1 MPNNVKPTM
10 RILAPLPRRRRCL
23 IRLMVSTRIAAS
35 RANRCFSGDTGSITV
50 EIVKKHRQFRQPRI
64 YSASRTR
71 DEPMKKRQNPDHGAW
86 DAVSAGAVEIVDRE
100 HLKSRIEHGDRL
112 RVKLGLDPTRP
123 DIHLGHTVVLRALRR
138 YQAHGHKAVL
148 IIGDW
153 TARIGDPSGQN
164 VTRPQLTKDE
174 VTAAARTYLDQ
185 AWKILDQ
192 AETEIRYQ
200 SEWFD
205 RMRLEDVVQLMSR
218 YTVARMLAR
227 DDFAKRTRE
236 GRPVGMHELL
246 YPLLQAYDSVAVKSD
261 LEVGGTDQ
269 TFNLLVGRD
278 IQEAYGQQAQDIL
291 TTPLLEGLDGV
302 QKMSKSLDNYIGIDE
317 PPDVMY
323 RKAMRIPDNLIL
335 RYFSLVTDA
344 SPAEV
349 AAEESALRSGEN
361 PRDVKRRLAERLVRQ
376 FHPGADVAAYRNA
389 GGGFLNTA
397 PSDKRVAQGERSIA
411 DLSVEAGPAAS
422 KSEARR
428 LAAQGGLTVDGT
440 VVKSADYRIAP
451 KDGMVLQRGA
461 HRVVRLRLS

>member
-1 MPNNVKPTM
+1 VKENQA
-10 RILAPLPRRRRCL
+10 RLP
-23 IRLMVSTRIAAS
+23 
-35 RANRCFSGDTGSITV
+35 G
-50 EIVKKHRQFRQPRI
+50 E
-64 YSASRTR
+64 
-71 DEPMKKRQNPDHGAW
+71 W
-86 DAVSAGAVEIVDRE
+86 DAVTAGAVEVVDRE
-100 HLKSRIEHGDRL
+100 HLRSRLERGDRL

-123 DIHLGHTVVLRALRR
+123 DIHLGHTVVLRTLRR
-138 YQAHGHKAVL
+138 FQERGHTAVL

-164 VTRPQLTKDE
+164 VTRPQLSKEE
-174 VTAAARTYLDQ
+174 VQAAAQTYLHQ

-192 AETEIRYQ
+192 GGTEVRFQ

-205 RMRLEDVVQLMSR
+205 PMRLQDVVQLASR
-218 YTVARMLAR
+218 YTLARMLAR
-227 DDFAKRTRE
+227 DDFAKRYKD
-236 GRPVGMHELL
+236 GRAIGLHELM
-246 YPLLQAYDSVAVKSD
+246 YPLLQAYDSVAVRSD
-261 LEVGGTDQ
+261 LELGGTDQ

-278 IQEAYGQQAQDIL
+278 IQEAFGQQAQDIL

-397 PSDKRVAQGERSIA
+397 PSEKRVAQGERSIA
-411 DLSVEAGPAAS
+411 DLFVEAGLAAS

-440 VVKSADYRIAP
+440 VVKSADDRIAP

>member
-1 MPNNVKPTM
+1 MKENQA
-10 RILAPLPRRRRCL
+10 RLP
-23 IRLMVSTRIAAS
+23 
-35 RANRCFSGDTGSITV
+35 G
-50 EIVKKHRQFRQPRI
+50 EW
-64 YSASRTR
+64 
-71 DEPMKKRQNPDHGAW
+71 E
-86 DAVSAGAVEIVDRE
+86 AVTAGAVEVVDRE
-100 HLKSRIEHGDRL
+100 HLRSRLERGDRL

-123 DIHLGHTVVLRALRR
+123 DIHLGHTVVLRTLRR
-138 YQAHGHKAVL
+138 FQERGHTAVL

-164 VTRPQLTKDE
+164 VTRPQLSKEE
-174 VTAAARTYLDQ
+174 VQAAAQTYLHQ

-192 AETEIRYQ
+192 GGTEVRFQ

-205 RMRLEDVVQLMSR
+205 PMRLQDVVQLASR
-218 YTVARMLAR
+218 YTLARMLAR
-227 DDFAKRTRE
+227 DDFAKRYKD
-236 GRPVGMHELL
+236 GRAIGLHELM
-246 YPLLQAYDSVAVKSD
+246 YPLLQAYDSVAVRSD
-261 LEVGGTDQ
+261 LELGGTDQ

-278 IQEAYGQQAQDIL
+278 IQEAFGQQPQDIL

-323 RKAMRIPDNLIL
+323 RKAMGIPDNLIV

-397 PSDKRVAQGERSIA
+397 PSEKRVAQGERSIA
-411 DLSVEAGPAAS
+411 DLFVEAGLAAS

-428 LAAQGGLTVDGT
+428 LAAQAGLTVDGT
-440 VVKSADYRIAP
+440 VVKSADDRIAP

>member
-1 MPNNVKPTM
+1 VKENQA
-10 RILAPLPRRRRCL
+10 RLP
-23 IRLMVSTRIAAS
+23 
-35 RANRCFSGDTGSITV
+35 G
-50 EIVKKHRQFRQPRI
+50 EW
-64 YSASRTR
+64 
-71 DEPMKKRQNPDHGAW
+71 E
-86 DAVSAGAVEIVDRE
+86 AVTAGAVEVVDRE
-100 HLKSRIEHGDRL
+100 HLRSRLERGDRL

-123 DIHLGHTVVLRALRR
+123 DIHLGHTVVLRTLRR
-138 YQAHGHKAVL
+138 FQERGHTAVL

-164 VTRPQLTKDE
+164 VTRPQLSKEE
-174 VTAAARTYLDQ
+174 VQAAAQTYLHQ

-192 AETEIRYQ
+192 GGTEVRFQ

-205 RMRLEDVVQLMSR
+205 PMRLQDVVQLASR
-218 YTVARMLAR
+218 YTLARMLAR
-227 DDFAKRTRE
+227 DDFAKRYKD
-236 GRPVGMHELL
+236 GRAIGLHELM
-246 YPLLQAYDSVAVKSD
+246 YPLLQAYDSVAVRSD
-261 LEVGGTDQ
+261 LELGGTDQ

-278 IQEAYGQQAQDIL
+278 IQEAFGQQPQDIL

-323 RKAMRIPDNLIL
+323 RKAMGIPDNLIV

-397 PSDKRVAQGERSIA
+397 PSEKRVAQGERSIA
-411 DLSVEAGPAAS
+411 DLFVEAGLAAS

-428 LAAQGGLTVDGT
+428 LAAQAGLTVDGT
-440 VVKSADYRIAP
+440 VVKSADDRIAP

>member
-1 MPNNVKPTM
+1 VKENQA
-10 RILAPLPRRRRCL
+10 RLP
-23 IRLMVSTRIAAS
+23 
-35 RANRCFSGDTGSITV
+35 G
-50 EIVKKHRQFRQPRI
+50 E
-64 YSASRTR
+64 
-71 DEPMKKRQNPDHGAW
+71 W
-86 DAVSAGAVEIVDRE
+86 DAVTAGAVEVVDRE
-100 HLKSRIEHGDRL
+100 HLRSRLERGDRL

-123 DIHLGHTVVLRALRR
+123 DIHLGHTVVLRTLRR
-138 YQAHGHKAVL
+138 FQERGHTAVL

-164 VTRPQLTKDE
+164 VTRPQLSKEE
-174 VTAAARTYLDQ
+174 VQAAAQTYLHQ

-192 AETEIRYQ
+192 GGTEVRFQ

-205 RMRLEDVVQLMSR
+205 PMRLQDVVQLASR
-218 YTVARMLAR
+218 YTLARMLAR
-227 DDFAKRTRE
+227 DDFAKRYKD
-236 GRPVGMHELL
+236 GRAIGLHELM
-246 YPLLQAYDSVAVKSD
+246 YPLLQAYDSVAVRSD
-261 LEVGGTDQ
+261 LELGGTDQ

-278 IQEAYGQQAQDIL
+278 IQEAFGQQPQDIL

-323 RKAMRIPDNLIL
+323 RKAMGIPDNLIV

-397 PSDKRVAQGERSIA
+397 PSEKRVAQGERSIA
-411 DLSVEAGPAAS
+411 DLFVEAGLAAS

-428 LAAQGGLTVDGT
+428 LAAQGGLTVDGR
-440 VVKSADYRIAP
+440 VVKSADDRIAP